1 MPRKGPQTGF
11 KSISQAKCIFFCSY
25 CISWM
30 RVVTYSKKDLADSGG
45 QSAKPKGFRHLF
57 HKKGSRRAPTG
68 VDLVVQ
74 FGF

>member
-1 MPRKGPQTGF
+1 
-11 KSISQAKCIFFCSY
+11 
-25 CISWM
+25 M
-30 RVVTYSKKDLADSGG
+30 RAVIAERNLADSGG
-45 QSAKPKGFRHLF
+45 QSAKIKGFRHLF

>member
-1 MPRKGPQTGF
+1 M
-11 KSISQAKCIFFCSY
+11 
-25 CISWM
+25 
-30 RVVTYSKKDLADSGG
+30 TYSKKNLADSGG